1 VIDER
6 LRRIVSGGSRGR
18 NAGDQRGELPP
29 AEVIGAGGGATSH
42 RKTGLVL
49 AGGRVTEPKP
59 IPDDEDAYVLDM
71 SGG

>member
-1 VIDER
+1 MRATSAVSCHP
-6 LRRIVSGGSRGR
+6 RRSSG
-18 NAGDQRGELPP
+18 P
-29 AEVIGAGGGATSH
+29 GGATSH